1 MTWSPN
7 PTVTIGAVDFTGE
20 ALETVRIDRGRETL
34 FQEPRAGYAVLEL
47 IDLDGQ
53 GLDFDVLDTVEVTLD
68 DATGQPVTVFAG
80 NISDWSSR
88 LYDTGFESGAA
99 RSITTVIAVSALA
112 QLNRRNVAVAGRPQE
127 KDGDRIAALVAEG
140 LSASW
145 EETRGTWATVATPTT
160 TWVTFDPDV
169 DLDLIDQP
177 GVFDIAALD
186 PQDSG
191 YNPLS
196 QGYLTAFSGRGVLFD
211 TRDGFVAYADADARE
226 IAATIGYLELP
237 GDVILAQQLAT
248 RSQFADIVNRLGL
261 SFDGGTVRVSDTAS
275 ILAFGVLATE
285 FETNLANP
293 ANAEAWA
300 VDYIEDHAGPVI
312 NLSGVALRLDNIA
325 SDTLRDNLLE
335 LEVGSPVNLTDLPGT
350 LGVTQLP
357 AFVEGIS
364 WRIDRL
370 RISLALNVS
379 DAALSIG
386 SIRWGL
392 VSDTL
397 RWDQVPANL
406 AWQDARRL

>member
-1 MTWSPN
+1 MSWSPN

-20 ALETVRIDRGRETL
+20 ALETVRIDRGRDTL
-34 FQEPRAGYAVLEL
+34 FQEPRAGYCVLEL

-68 DATGQPVTVFAG
+68 DAAGEPVTVFAG

-112 QLNRRNVAVAGRPQE
+112 QLNRRNVGVAGRPEE

-140 LSASW
+140 LAATW
-145 EETRGTWATVATPTT
+145 EETGGTWATVATPTT
-160 TWVTFDPDV
+160 TWATFDPDL

-186 PQDSG
+186 PQDGG

-226 IAATIGYLELP
+226 NAATAGYLELP

-261 SFDGGTVRVSDTAS
+261 TFDGGTVRVSDTPS

-285 FETNLANP
+285 FETNLANS

-312 NLSGVALRLDNIA
+312 NLSGVALRLDSIA
-325 SDTLRDNLLE
+325 DDTLRDNLLE
-335 LEVGSPVNLTDLPGT
+335 LEVGTPVNLTDLPAT
-350 LGVTQLP
+350 LAVTQIP

-397 RWDQVPANL
+397 RWDEVPANL

>member
-1 MTWSPN
+1 MVWSPN

-34 FQEPRAGYAVLEL
+34 FQEPRAGYCVLEL

-53 GLDFDVLDTVEVTLD
+53 GLDFDVLDSVEVTLD
-68 DATGQPVTVFAG
+68 DAAGQPVTVFAG

-112 QLNRRNVAVAGRPQE
+112 QLNRRNVAVTGRPQE
-127 KDGDRIAALVAEG
+127 KDGDRIAALVTEG
-140 LSASW
+140 LSATW
-145 EETRGTWATVATPTT
+145 EETGGTWATVATPTT
-160 TWVTFDPDV
+160 TWATFDPDL

-186 PQDSG
+186 PQDGG

-196 QGYLTAFSGRGVLFD
+196 QSYLTSFSGRGVLFD

-226 IAATIGYLELP
+226 NAATAGYLELP

-261 SFDGGTVRVSDTAS
+261 SFDGGTVRVSDTPS

-285 FETNLANP
+285 FETNLANS

-312 NLSGVALRLDNIA
+312 NLSGVALRLDSIA

-357 AFVEGIS
+357 AFVEGMS